1 MPPHPLSSPLTPH
14 PTSRCTAQYQGEAN
28 VRQAPYYACLLSHLA
43 GDFISGFQQNG
54 TGAFGAGRF
63 FVVQLHAWNAS
74 TDPSNVY
81 YYQALAGLR
90 VAQQVGV
97 SSAPGAELVSAID
110 GGDPLAP
117 ATSIHPR
124 GKQLPGH
131 RLALAI
137 VARRYGAQAVEYAA
151 PRYSTATASA
161 QGLALEVSVLVSSS
175 AGSTDMQLV
184 WVPPSPASNSSRCP
198 TDLGVLPIMCAGFEI
213 MLSDGAF
220 PNGTW
225 IPAAVE
231 ISAQE
236 SALTLKATAPRAGL
250 VAAGTRNG
258 WGAWP
263 VVNVYSADSRLP
275 LLPWQERV
283 PQQWPLPQGKAA

>member
-1 MPPHPLSSPLTPH
+1 ML
-14 PTSRCTAQYQGEAN
+14 RA
-28 VRQAPYYACLLSHLA
+28 LA
-43 GDFISGFQQNG
+43 TDFIAGFQQQ
-54 TGAFGAGRF
+54 GAGAGPDASSTGRF
-63 FVVQLHAWNAS
+63 FVVQLQAWNAS
-74 TDPSNVY
+74 MDPANVY
-81 YYQALAGLR
+81 YHGAIAGLR

-97 SSAPGAELVSAID
+97 SSTPGAELVTAID
-110 GGDPLAP
+110 GGDPQAP

-137 VARRYGAQAVEYAA
+137 LAQRYGMQQIEYAA
-151 PRYSTATASA
+151 PRYSSATGASA
-161 QGLALEVSVLVSSS
+161 QGLALQVSVRVSNS
-175 AGSTDMQLV
+175 AGSTDVQLV
-184 WVPPSPASNSSRCP
+184 WVPPSPDSNSSRCP

-225 IPAAVE
+225 VPAAVE
-231 ISAQE
+231 IASGQGG
-236 SALTLKATAPRAGL
+236 SLTLKATAPRAGL

-263 VVNVYSADSRLP
+263 VVSVYSASSHLP

-283 PQQWPLPQGKAA
+283 PQEGQRALPEGKGA